1 LSVFILGTIGLSLA
15 ALLLAALP
23 WLSMVLFKRGD
34 ELTNTRLIKQ
44 RLLELHSEEQQG
56 LLSSSDRVQAENEL
70 KLALLDENSSQQ
82 TSAKPL
88 GMLTWLGVLVAI
100 GVAVVVY
107 YRANQIPALLEW
119 QAAVERLPELGQ
131 RIVKKSDASIT
142 AKDLQDFSL
151 GLRTRLQKEPNDAV
165 GWLLLGRVWA
175 ALDRFDMATDAFE
188 KSLAINPNSVGAL
201 QSFSQVLIMS
211 NQEGSLL
218 RAKRVLQHLLSIETD
233 NINAMGSLAIVA
245 TELGDRQLAL
255 ENWQQLRSILP
266 SDDAN
271 YVMVS
276 QRIAE
281 LQQINSSQA
290 ASVDTSKNSD
300 VSANNE
306 VGGFVITIKLADA
319 LQDKLPKSGVVYVFA
334 QDPSGQVRMPAA
346 VVKIP
351 LSSFPQTIELSVNNA
366 MMPSYTLANLQDAKL
381 VARVSL
387 DENVAAAPG
396 ELQGE
401 TLATVISGQM
411 SAQTILIDKE
421 LL

>member
-1 LSVFILGTIGLSLA
+1 MSAFIFGTIGLCLA
-15 ALLLAALP
+15 AVLLAALP
-23 WLSMVLFKRGD
+23 WLSKVLFKRGD

-44 RLLELHSEEQQG
+44 RLLELQSEEQQG
-56 LLSSSDRVQAENEL
+56 LLSASDRLQAENEL
-70 KLALLDENSSQQ
+70 KLALLDENTSQQ

-88 GMLTWLGVLVAI
+88 SMLLWLGVVFAI
-100 GVAVVVY
+100 AIATVVY
-107 YRANQIPALLEW
+107 YRANQLPALLEW
-119 QAAVERLPELGQ
+119 QAAVDRLPELGQ
-131 RIVKKSDASIT
+131 RIVQKNDASIT

-211 NQEGSLL
+211 NEEGSLL
-218 RAKRVLQHLLSIETD
+218 RAKRVLQHLLSIDTT

-255 ENWQQLRSILP
+255 ANWQQLRSILP

-271 YVMVS
+271 YAMVS

-281 LQQINSSQA
+281 LQQANISQA
-290 ASVDTSKNSD
+290 GPTTASTNS
-300 VSANNE
+300 E
-306 VGGFVITIKLADA
+306 VGGFVITVKLAAA
-319 LQDKLPKSGVVYVFA
+319 LQDKLPKSGTVYVFA

-351 LSSFPQTIELSVNNA
+351 LSSFPQTIELTENNA
-366 MMPSYTLANLQDAKL
+366 MMPSYTLANLQQAKL
-381 VARVSL
+381 VARISV
-387 DENVAAAPG
+387 DDNVAAAPG

-401 TLATVISGQM
+401 TVAPFVAGQT
-411 SAQTILIDKE
+411 SEQTILIDKE

>member
-1 LSVFILGTIGLSLA
+1 LSAFIFGTIGLCLA
-15 ALLLAALP
+15 AVLLAALP
-23 WLSMVLFKRGD
+23 WLSKVLFKRGD

-44 RLLELHSEEQQG
+44 RLLELQSEEQQG
-56 LLSSSDRVQAENEL
+56 LLSASDRLQAENEL
-70 KLALLDENSSQQ
+70 KLALLDENTSQQ

-88 GMLTWLGVLVAI
+88 SMLLWLGVVFAI
-100 GVAVVVY
+100 AIATVVY
-107 YRANQIPALLEW
+107 YRANQLPALLEW
-119 QAAVERLPELGQ
+119 QAAVDRLPELGQ
-131 RIVKKSDASIT
+131 RIVQKNDASIT

-211 NQEGSLL
+211 NEEGSLL
-218 RAKRVLQHLLSIETD
+218 RAKRVLQHLLSIDTT

-255 ENWQQLRSILP
+255 ANWQQLRSILP

-271 YVMVS
+271 YAMVS

-281 LQQINSSQA
+281 LQQANISQA
-290 ASVDTSKNSD
+290 GPTTASTNS
-300 VSANNE
+300 E
-306 VGGFVITIKLADA
+306 VGGFVITVKLAAA
-319 LQDKLPKSGVVYVFA
+319 LQDKLPKSGTVYVFA

-351 LSSFPQTIELSVNNA
+351 LSSFPQTIELTENNA
-366 MMPSYTLANLQDAKL
+366 MMPSYTLANLQQAKL
-381 VARVSL
+381 VARISV
-387 DENVAAAPG
+387 DDNVAAAPG

-401 TLATVISGQM
+401 TVAPFVAGQT
-411 SAQTILIDKE
+411 SEQTILIDKE

>member
-1 LSVFILGTIGLSLA
+1 LNAFIFGTIGLCLA
-15 ALLLAALP
+15 AVLLAALP
-23 WLSMVLFKRGD
+23 WLSKVLFKRGD

-44 RLLELHSEEQQG
+44 RLLELQSEEQQG

-70 KLALLDENSSQQ
+70 KLALLDENTSQQ

-88 GMLTWLGVLVAI
+88 SMLLWLGVVVII
-100 GVAVVVY
+100 GSAAVVY
-107 YRANQIPALLEW
+107 YRATQLPAVLEW

-131 RIVKKSDASIT
+131 RIVQKSDASIT

-151 GLRTRLQKEPNDAV
+151 GLRTRLQAQPNDAV

-218 RAKRVLQHLLSIETD
+218 RAKRVLQHLLSIESD

-255 ENWQQLRSILP
+255 ANWQQLRSILP
-266 SDDAN
+266 SNDAN
-271 YVMVS
+271 YAMVS

-281 LQQINSSQA
+281 LQQANVGQVADITA
-290 ASVDTSKNSD
+290 SKNS
-300 VSANNE
+300 E
-306 VGGFVITIKLADA
+306 VGGFMITVKLDEA
-319 LQDKLPKSGVVYVFA
+319 LQNKLPKSGTVYVFA

-351 LSSFPQTIELSVNNA
+351 LSHFPQTIELTENNA

-381 VARVSL
+381 VARISL

-401 TLATVISGQM
+401 TIATFVSGQM